1 MDSTIQLLLNWG
13 QDNTLLGSCHIFIT
27 KCTHIYNILFYGWY
41 FFKICIYVL
50 LRGKINF
57 LSSRWNDSNYYRI
70 RGAKNY
76 FVALSTLRDL
86 SKIRDLKQRRFWGCT
101 STGSCPFSF
110 LGDGF
115 AQIFSQIVSIRV
127 KKLSNTNYIASRHI
141 TREKSSLPVDVRCSK
156 TSLLKL
162 PISRGG
168 GRWKQREGHIGHWSC
183 RGSPTEKKE
192 VLYLVKKLGRNR
204 RVGLSMLSSKMYVY
218 SITKNQL
225 EISFAFS

>member
-41 FFKICIYVL
+41 FFIICIYVL

-76 FVALSTLRDL
+76 FVSLSTLRDL
-86 SKIRDLKQRRFWGCT
+86 S
-101 STGSCPFSF
+101 
-110 LGDGF
+110 
-115 AQIFSQIVSIRV
+115 
-127 KKLSNTNYIASRHI
+127 
-141 TREKSSLPVDVRCSK
+141 E
-156 TSLLKL
+156 
-162 PISRGG
+162 ISRGE

-204 RVGLSMLSSKMYVY
+204 RVEWSAVRKRVGLSMLSSKMYVY